1 MLFAAETWV
10 AVAFLIFVGILA
22 YFGVHRTVL
31 NAIDERGRKIEG
43 ELAEAKRLREEAQ
56 AIVADYKAKQAAAE
70 KEAVEIVA
78 AAKADAERLAT
89 EAKTKVEDFVARR
102 TKMAEAKIAQAEA
115 QAVAE
120 VRSAAADVA
129 TAAAGSVLAD
139 IARGAGGGD
148 LIKAGIAEVKAK
160 LN

>member
-1 MLFAAETWV
+1 MFFAAETWV
-10 AVAFLIFVGILA
+10 AVAFLIFVGILG
-22 YFGVHRTVL
+22 YFGVHRAVL
-31 NAIDERGRKIEG
+31 NAIDDRGRKIEG

-78 AAKADAERLAT
+78 AAKADAERLAA

-139 IARGAGGGD
+139 IAKGVGGSD